1 MKSGLNRSLQYW
13 FAISI
18 FILVVISAVSYTFI
32 TNLLASSSL
41 VDRSNTVILK
51 LEKMMSVM
59 KDAETSQ
66 RGYILTDQ
74 DDFLLPYKDAHRN
87 ASNLLNQVQQL
98 TASDLY
104 QQHYLAMAKRLLNN
118 ENHLLASM
126 IQKEQVRDTIFVDD
140 LRLGKSMMDSL
151 RKAVSKME
159 NQETEILHLQLK
171 DLNRYTSLAPIMIII
186 TSIAAVTVSLLFFL
200 NISKG
205 IDEKETMQK
214 LLESK
219 EKETAEVN
227 LELAAAIEELRSL
240 NEEYLASNESL
251 NESKQNLLTL
261 NNELEERVSKRT
273 NELQESEKR
282 LRNIMD
288 TIPQIAWTSTRDG
301 GVNFYNKRWFE
312 YTGLNFEETKAW
324 GWKTVIHPDD
334 LQYNLDQLNLILEKG
349 VGGEFEIREKSKTG
363 EYRWH
368 LVRMQPIYNDDG
380 AIRLWAGTATDIQ
393 ELKLLQQ
400 QKDDFISIASHELKT
415 PVTTL
420 KASLQFMQM
429 QKNNL
434 STDKLDDMIDRAN
447 RSVNRVTSLIEG
459 LLNVSKFS
467 QGQFTLNRSTFDLVK
482 LVRDC
487 SCEIN
492 IPKGHA
498 INISGERKLEITADA
513 GRIEQ
518 VLTNLVGNAIKY
530 AEDSK
535 KIDIIIEYKLGQ
547 AKVSVTDH
555 GPGISPSKI
564 PSLFSR
570 YYQVQNN
577 GNNSNSGLGIGLY
590 ICSEIIKKHDGDIG
604 VDTKLGKGCTFWFTL
619 PV

>member
-13 FAISI
+13 FGISI

-32 TNLLASSSL
+32 TNLLESSNL
-41 VDRSNTVILK
+41 VDHSNAVILK
-51 LEKMMSVM
+51 LEKVMSVM

-74 DDFLLPYKDAHRN
+74 DDFLLPYKGAYQN
-87 ASNLLNQVQQL
+87 ASNLLKQVEQL
-98 TASDLY
+98 TAGNLY
-104 QQHYLAMAKRLLNN
+104 QQHYLTMAKRLLNN
-118 ENHLLASM
+118 ENNLLADM
-126 IQKEQVRDTIFVDD
+126 IKKEDMRDTIFVDD

-159 NQETEILHLQLK
+159 TQETELLHIQLK
-171 DLNRYTSLAPIMIII
+171 ELNKYTSLAPVMIIV
-186 TSIAAVTVSLLFFL
+186 TSIAAITVSLLFFL
-200 NISKG
+200 NISRG
-205 IDEKETMQK
+205 IDEKEAMQK
-214 LLESK
+214 LLVLN
-219 EKETAEVN
+219 EKETADVN
-227 LELAAAIEELRSL
+227 RELAAAIEELTSL
-240 NEEYLASNESL
+240 NEEYIASNESL
-251 NESKQNLLTL
+251 NESKQSLQTL
-261 NNELEERVSKRT
+261 NNELEERVSMRT

-282 LRNIMD
+282 LQNIMD
-288 TIPQIAWTSTRDG
+288 TIPQIAWTSTPEG

-312 YTGLNFEETKAW
+312 YTGLNFEESKAW

-334 LQYNLDQLNLILEKG
+334 LQYNLDQLNLILGKG

-368 LVRMQPIYNDDG
+368 LVRMQPIHNDDSS
-380 AIRLWAGTATDIQ
+380 IRLWAGTATDIQ

-429 QKNNL
+429 QKSNL
-434 STDKLDDMIDRAN
+434 SSDKLDDMIDRAN
-447 RSVNRVTSLIEG
+447 RSVNKVTSLIEG

-467 QGQFTLNRSTFDLVK
+467 QGQFTLRQSTFDLVK
-482 LVRDC
+482 LIRDC
-487 SCEIN
+487 SGEMN
-492 IPKGHA
+492 IPKGFT
-498 INISGERKLEITADA
+498 INISGEEELKITADA
-513 GRIEQ
+513 ERLEQ
-518 VLTNLVGNAIKY
+518 VLNNLVSNAVKY
-530 AEDSK
+530 AEESNV
-535 KIDIIIEYKLGQ
+535 IDIIIEDRHTD
-547 AKVSVTDH
+547 AKVSIIDH
-555 GPGISPSKI
+555 GPGIPPSKI
-564 PSLFSR
+564 PFLFDR

-590 ICSEIIKKHDGDIG
+590 ICSEIIKKHNGDIG
-604 VDTKLGKGCTFWFTL
+604 VDTQLGKGSAFWFTL

>member
-13 FAISI
+13 FGISI

-32 TNLLASSSL
+32 TNLLESRNL
-41 VDRSNTVILK
+41 VDHSNEVILK
-51 LEKMMSVM
+51 LEKVMSIM

-74 DDFLLPYKDAHRN
+74 DDFLLPYKDAYQS
-87 ASNLLNQVQQL
+87 ASYLLNQVQQL
-98 TASDLY
+98 TAKNLY
-104 QQHYLAMAKRLLNN
+104 QQHYLTMAKRLLNN
-118 ENHLLASM
+118 ENNLLANM
-126 IQKEQVRDTIFVDD
+126 IEKEQARDTIYVDD

-159 NQETEILHLQLK
+159 TQETELLHLQLTE
-171 DLNRYTSLAPIMIII
+171 LNKYTSLAPVMIIV

-205 IDEKETMQK
+205 IDEKEMMQK

-219 EKETAEVN
+219 GKETTEAN
-227 LELAAAIEELRSL
+227 RKLAAAIEELTNL
-240 NEEYLASNESL
+240 NEAYIVSNESL
-251 NESKQNLLTL
+251 NKSKHSLQAL
-261 NNELEERVSKRT
+261 NDELEERVRMRT

-288 TIPQIAWTSTRDG
+288 TIPQIAWTSKPDG

-312 YTGLNFEETKAW
+312 YTGLDFEQSKAW
-324 GWKTVIHPDD
+324 GWKTVIHPED
-334 LQYNLDQLNLILEKG
+334 LQYNLDQLGLILGKG
-349 VGGEFEIREKSKTG
+349 VGGEFEIREKSKSG

-368 LVRMQPIYNDDG
+368 LVRMQPIHREDG
-380 AIRLWAGTATDIQ
+380 SIRLWAGTATDIQ

-429 QKNNL
+429 QKSNL

-530 AEDSK
+530 AEESK
-535 KIDIIIEYKLGQ
+535 KIDIIIENKLGQ

>member
-13 FAISI
+13 FGISI

-32 TNLLASSSL
+32 TNLLASRKL
-41 VDRSNTVILK
+41 VDHSNDVILK
-51 LEKMMSVM
+51 LEKTMSVM

-87 ASNLLNQVQQL
+87 ASNLLNQVEQL
-98 TASDLY
+98 TASNLY
-104 QQHYLAMAKRLLNN
+104 QQHYLAMAKRLLKN
-118 ENHLLASM
+118 ESNLLASM
-126 IQKEQVRDTIFVDD
+126 IKKEQLRDTIYVDD

-159 NQETEILHLQLK
+159 SQETEILHLQLK
-171 DLNRYTSLAPIMIII
+171 DLNRYTSLAPIMIIF
-186 TSIAAVTVSLLFFL
+186 TSLAAITVSLFFFL

-205 IDEKETMQK
+205 IDEKEAMQK

-227 LELAAAIEELRSL
+227 KELASVVEELRSL
-240 NEEYLASNESL
+240 NEEYIASNESL
-251 NESKQNLLTL
+251 NESKQSLLTL
-261 NNELEERVSKRT
+261 NNELEERVSMRT

-288 TIPQIAWTSTRDG
+288 TIPQIAWTSTREG

-312 YTGLNFEETKAW
+312 YTGLDFEESKAW

-368 LVRMQPIYNDDG
+368 LVRMQPIHNDDG
-380 AIRLWAGTATDIQ
+380 SIRLWAGTATDIQ

-429 QKNNL
+429 QKSNL
-434 STDKLDDMIDRAN
+434 STDTLDDMIDRAN
-447 RSVNRVTSLIEG
+447 RSVNKVTWLIEG

-467 QGQFTLNRSTFDLVK
+467 QGQFTLHQSTFDLVK
-482 LVRDC
+482 LIHDC
-487 SCEIN
+487 CCEIN
-492 IPKGHA
+492 IPKGYA

-513 GRIEQ
+513 GRLEQ
-518 VLTNLVGNAIKY
+518 VLTNLVSNAIKY
-530 AEDSK
+530 GDENR
-535 KIDIIIEYKLGQ
+535 KIDIIIQNKLGQ
-547 AKVSVTDH
+547 AKVSVVDH
-555 GPGISPSKI
+555 GPGIPPSKI
-564 PSLFSR
+564 PFLFNR

-590 ICSEIIKKHDGDIG
+590 ICSEIIKKHNGDIG
-604 VDTKLGKGCTFWFTL
+604 VDTKLGKGSTFWFTL
-619 PV
+619 PS

>member
-13 FAISI
+13 FGISI

-32 TNLLASSSL
+32 TNLLESRNL
-41 VDRSNTVILK
+41 VDHSNEVILK
-51 LEKMMSVM
+51 LEKVMSIM

-74 DDFLLPYKDAHRN
+74 DDFLIPYKDAYQS
-87 ASNLLNQVQQL
+87 ASYLLNQVQQL
-98 TASDLY
+98 TANNLY
-104 QQHYLAMAKRLLNN
+104 QQHYLTMAKRLLNN
-118 ENHLLASM
+118 ENNLLASM
-126 IQKEQVRDTIFVDD
+126 IEKEQARDTIYVDD

-159 NQETEILHLQLK
+159 NQETELLHLQLAE
-171 DLNRYTSLAPIMIII
+171 LNKYTSLAPVMIIV

-205 IDEKETMQK
+205 IDEKELMQK

-219 EKETAEVN
+219 GKETSEAN
-227 LELAAAIEELRSL
+227 RKLAAAIDELTNL
-240 NEEYLASNESL
+240 NKAYIESNESL
-251 NESKQNLLTL
+251 NKSKRSLQAL
-261 NNELEERVSKRT
+261 NDELEERVRMRT

-288 TIPQIAWTSTRDG
+288 TIPQIAWTSKPDG

-312 YTGLNFEETKAW
+312 YTGLNFEQSKAW
-324 GWKTVIHPDD
+324 GWKTVIHPED
-334 LQYNLDQLNLILEKG
+334 LQYNLDQLGLILGKG
-349 VGGEFEIREKSKTG
+349 VGGEFEIREKSKSG

-368 LVRMQPIYNDDG
+368 LVRMQPIHREDG
-380 AIRLWAGTATDIQ
+380 SIRLWAGTATDIQ

-429 QKNNL
+429 QKSNL
-434 STDKLDDMIDRAN
+434 TTDKLDNMIDRAN
-447 RSVNRVTSLIEG
+447 KSVNRVTSLIEG

-467 QGQFTLNRSTFDLVK
+467 QGQFTLRKSTFDLVK
-482 LVRDC
+482 VIRDC
-487 SCEIN
+487 SAEMN
-492 IPKGHA
+492 IPKGFT
-498 INISGERKLEITADA
+498 INVSAEGELPITADA

-530 AEDSK
+530 AEESK
-535 KIDIIIEYKLGQ
+535 VIDIVIENKQ
-547 AKVSVTDH
+547 KEAKVSVIDY
-555 GPGISPSKI
+555 GPGIQQSKI
-564 PSLFSR
+564 SSLFNR

-590 ICSEIIKKHDGDIG
+590 ICSEIIKKHNGEIG
-604 VDTKLGKGCTFWFTL
+604 VDSELGKGSTFWFTL
-619 PV
+619 PA

>member
-13 FAISI
+13 FGISI

-32 TNLLASSSL
+32 TNLLESRNL
-41 VDRSNTVILK
+41 VDHSNEVILK
-51 LEKMMSVM
+51 LEKVMSIM

-74 DDFLLPYKDAHRN
+74 DDFLLPYKDAYQS
-87 ASNLLNQVQQL
+87 ASYLLNQVQQL
-98 TASDLY
+98 TAKNLY
-104 QQHYLAMAKRLLNN
+104 QQHYLTMAKRLLNN
-118 ENHLLASM
+118 ENNLLANM
-126 IQKEQVRDTIFVDD
+126 IEKEQARDTIYVDD

-159 NQETEILHLQLK
+159 TQETELLHLQLTE
-171 DLNRYTSLAPIMIII
+171 LNKYTSLAPVMIIV

-205 IDEKETMQK
+205 IDEKEMMQK

-219 EKETAEVN
+219 GKETTEAN
-227 LELAAAIEELRSL
+227 RKLAAAIEELTNL
-240 NEEYLASNESL
+240 NEAYIVSNESL
-251 NESKQNLLTL
+251 NKSKHSLQAL
-261 NNELEERVSKRT
+261 NDELEERVRMRT

-288 TIPQIAWTSTRDG
+288 TIPQIAWTSKPDG

-312 YTGLNFEETKAW
+312 YTGLDFEQSKAW
-324 GWKTVIHPDD
+324 GWKTVIHPED
-334 LQYNLDQLNLILEKG
+334 LQYNLDQLGLILGKG
-349 VGGEFEIREKSKTG
+349 VGGEFEIREKSKSG

-368 LVRMQPIYNDDG
+368 LVRMQPIHREDG
-380 AIRLWAGTATDIQ
+380 SIRLWAGTATDIQ

-429 QKNNL
+429 QKSNL
-434 STDKLDDMIDRAN
+434 STDKLDNMIDRAN
-447 RSVNRVTSLIEG
+447 KSVNKVTSLIEG

-467 QGQFTLNRSTFDLVK
+467 QGQFTLRKSTFDLVK
-482 LVRDC
+482 AIRDC
-487 SCEIN
+487 CNDMN
-492 IPKGHA
+492 IPKGFT
-498 INISGERKLEITADA
+498 INVSAEGELQITADA

-518 VLTNLVGNAIKY
+518 VLINLVGNAIKY
-530 AEDSK
+530 AEESK
-535 KIDIIIEYKLGQ
+535 VIDIVIEDKQ
-547 AKVSVTDH
+547 TEAKVSVIDR
-555 GPGISPSKI
+555 GPGIADSKI

-590 ICSEIIKKHDGDIG
+590 ICSEIIKKHNGKIG
-604 VDTKLGKGCTFWFTL
+604 VNTELGKGSTFWFTL

>member
-13 FAISI
+13 FGISI

-32 TNLLASSSL
+32 TNLLESSDL
-41 VDRSNTVILK
+41 VDHSNEVILK
-51 LEKMMSVM
+51 LEKVMSVM

-74 DDFLLPYKDAHRN
+74 DDFLIPFKGAHQS

-98 TASDLY
+98 TASNLY
-104 QQHYLAMAKRLLNN
+104 QQHYLLMAKRLLSN
-118 ENHLLASM
+118 ESNLLANM
-126 IQKEQVRDTIFVDD
+126 IEKQQQHDTIYVDD

-151 RKAVSKME
+151 RKSISKME
-159 NQETEILHLQLK
+159 NQETEILHIQLK
-171 DLNRYTSLAPIMIII
+171 DLKRYTNLAPVMIIV

-227 LELAAAIEELRSL
+227 MELATAIEELTSL
-240 NEEYLASNESL
+240 NEEYLTSNESL
-251 NESKQNLLTL
+251 NESKLSLQTL
-261 NNELEERVSKRT
+261 NNELEERVSIRT
-273 NELQESEKR
+273 NELQESEKQ
-282 LRNIMD
+282 LQNIMD
-288 TIPQIAWTSTRDG
+288 TIPQIAWTSTTDG
-301 GVNFYNKRWFE
+301 AVNFYNKRWFE
-312 YTGLNFEETKAW
+312 YTGLNFEASKSW
-324 GWKTVIHPDD
+324 GWKTAVHPDD
-334 LQYNLDQLNLILEKG
+334 LQYNLDQLNLILSKG
-349 VGGEFEIREKSKTG
+349 AGGEFEIREKSKTG

-368 LVRMQPIYNDDG
+368 LVRMQPIYSDEG
-380 AIRLWAGTATDIQ
+380 TIRLWAGTATDIQ

-420 KASLQFMQM
+420 KASLQFMQI
-429 QKNNL
+429 QKSNL
-434 STDKLDDMIDRAN
+434 SSDKLDDMIDRAN
-447 RSVNRVTSLIEG
+447 KSVNKVTLLIEG

-467 QGQFTLNRSTFDLVK
+467 QGQFILRQSTFDLVK
-482 LVRDC
+482 LIRDC
-487 SCEIN
+487 SNDMN
-492 IPKGHA
+492 IPKGYI
-498 INISGERKLEITADA
+498 INISGEGELKITADA

-530 AEDSK
+530 AEESK
-535 KIDIIIEYKLGQ
+535 EIDIVIANNHTT
-547 AKVSVTDH
+547 AKVSVIDH
-555 GPGISPSKI
+555 GPGIPPSKI

-590 ICSEIIKKHDGDIG
+590 ICSEIIKKHNGEIG
-604 VDTKLGKGCTFWFTL
+604 VDTTLGKGSTFWFTL

>member
-32 TNLLASSSL
+32 TNLLASSRL

-74 DDFLLPYKDAHRN
+74 NDFLLPYKDAHRN
-87 ASNLLNQVQQL
+87 AANLLNQVQEL
-98 TASDLY
+98 TASNLY

-186 TSIAAVTVSLLFFL
+186 TSIAAITVSLLFFL

-227 LELAAAIEELRSL
+227 VELAAAIEELRSL

-251 NESKQNLLTL
+251 NESKQSLLTL

-429 QKNNL
+429 QKSNL

-518 VLTNLVGNAIKY
+518 VLTNLVGNAVKY

-590 ICSEIIKKHDGDIG
+590 ICSEIIKKHDGEIG

>member
-1 MKSGLNRSLQYW
+1 MKSGLNRSLRYW

-32 TNLLASSSL
+32 TNLLESNNL
-41 VDRSNTVILK
+41 VDHSNAVILK
-51 LEKMMSVM
+51 LEKVMSVM

-74 DDFLLPYKDAHRN
+74 DDFLLPYKGAYQN

-98 TASDLY
+98 TASNLY

-118 ENHLLASM
+118 ENNLLASM
-126 IQKEQVRDTIFVDD
+126 IEKEQVRDTIYVED

-159 NQETEILHLQLK
+159 NRETEILHIQLK
-171 DLNRYTSLAPIMIII
+171 DLNRYTNLAPLMIII

-200 NISKG
+200 NISRG
-205 IDEKETMQK
+205 IDEKEAMQK

-227 LELAAAIEELRSL
+227 RELAAAIEELTSL
-240 NEEYLASNESL
+240 NEEYIASNESL
-251 NESKQNLLTL
+251 NESKQSLQTL
-261 NNELEERVSKRT
+261 NNELEERVSIRT

-282 LRNIMD
+282 LQNIMD

-301 GVNFYNKRWFE
+301 GVNFYNRRWFE
-312 YTGLNFEETKAW
+312 YTGLNFEDSKAW

-334 LQYNLDQLNLILEKG
+334 LQYNLDQLNLIFEKG
-349 VGGEFEIREKSKTG
+349 TGGEFEIREKSKAG

-368 LVRMQPIYNDDG
+368 LVRMQPIHNDDG
-380 AIRLWAGTATDIQ
+380 TIRLWAGTATDIQ

-400 QKDDFISIASHELKT
+400 QKDDFIGIASHELKT

-420 KASLQFMQM
+420 KASLQFMQL

-434 STDKLDDMIDRAN
+434 SADKLDDMIDRAN
-447 RSVNRVTSLIEG
+447 RSVNKVTSLIEG

-467 QGQFTLNRSTFDLVK
+467 QGQFTLHQTTFDLVK
-482 LVRDC
+482 LIRDC
-487 SCEIN
+487 TSEMN
-492 IPKGHA
+492 IPRGYT
-498 INISGERKLEITADA
+498 INISGEGQLQITADA

-518 VLTNLVGNAIKY
+518 VLTNLVSNAVKY
-530 AEDSK
+530 AEESK
-535 KIDIIIEYKLGQ
+535 KIDIVVQSQVTE
-547 AKVSVTDH
+547 AKVSVIDH
-555 GPGISPSKI
+555 GPGVPPSKI
-564 PSLFSR
+564 PYLFDR

-590 ICSEIIKKHDGDIG
+590 ICSEIIKKHNGDIG
-604 VDTKLGKGCTFWFTL
+604 VDTEAGKGSAFWFTL

>member
-1 MKSGLNRSLQYW
+1 
-13 FAISI
+13 
-18 FILVVISAVSYTFI
+18 
-32 TNLLASSSL
+32 
-41 VDRSNTVILK
+41 
-51 LEKMMSVM
+51 MSVM

-74 DDFLLPYKDAHRN
+74 NDFLKPYKGAYQN

-98 TASDLY
+98 TASNLY
-104 QQHYLAMAKRLLNN
+104 QQHYLIMAKRLLNN

-126 IQKEQVRDTIFVDD
+126 IEKEQMRDTIFVDD

-159 NQETEILHLQLK
+159 NQETELLHMQLR
-171 DLNRYTSLAPIMIII
+171 DLNRYTSLAPVMIII

-200 NISKG
+200 NISRG
-205 IDEKETMQK
+205 IDEKEAMQK

-227 LELAAAIEELRSL
+227 MELAAAIEELTSL
-240 NEEYLASNESL
+240 NEEYIASNESL
-251 NESKQNLLTL
+251 NESKLSLLTL
-261 NNELEERVSKRT
+261 NNELEERVSIRT
-273 NELQESEKR
+273 IELQESEKR

-288 TIPQIAWTSTRDG
+288 TIPQIAWTSTPDG
-301 GVNFYNKRWFE
+301 GVNFYNRRWFE
-312 YTGLNFEETKAW
+312 YTGLNFDDSKAW

-334 LQYNLDQLNLILEKG
+334 LQYNLDQLNLILKNG

-368 LVRMQPIYNDDG
+368 LVRMQPIHNEEG
-380 AIRLWAGTATDIQ
+380 SIRLWAGTATDIQ

-429 QKNNL
+429 QKSNL
-434 STDKLDDMIDRAN
+434 STDKLDDMIDLAN
-447 RSVNRVTSLIEG
+447 RSVNKVTTLIEG

-467 QGQFTLNRSTFDLVK
+467 QGQFTLRESTFDLVK
-482 LVRDC
+482 LIRDC
-487 SCEIN
+487 SSEIS
-492 IPKGHA
+492 IPKGYT
-498 INISGERKLEITADA
+498 INVSGEGKFKIVADA

-518 VLTNLVGNAIKY
+518 VLINLVANAIKY
-530 AEDSK
+530 AEESK
-535 KIDIIIEYKLGQ
+535 KIDIVIENRHTE
-547 AKVSVTDH
+547 AKVSVIDY
-555 GPGISPSKI
+555 GPGIPPSKI
-564 PSLFSR
+564 PSLFNR

-590 ICSEIIKKHDGDIG
+590 ICSEIIKKHDGEIG
-604 VDTKLGKGCTFWFTL
+604 VDTELGKGSTFWFTL
-619 PV
+619 PM

>member
-13 FAISI
+13 FGISI

-32 TNLLASSSL
+32 TNLLESRNL
-41 VDRSNTVILK
+41 VDHSNEVILK
-51 LEKMMSVM
+51 LEKVMSIM

-74 DDFLLPYKDAHRN
+74 DDFLIPYKDAYQS
-87 ASNLLNQVQQL
+87 ASYLLNQVQQL
-98 TASDLY
+98 TASNLY
-104 QQHYLAMAKRLLNN
+104 QQHYLTMAKRLLNN
-118 ENHLLASM
+118 ENNLLASM
-126 IQKEQVRDTIFVDD
+126 IEKEQARDTIYVDD

-159 NQETEILHLQLK
+159 NQETELLHLQLAE
-171 DLNRYTSLAPIMIII
+171 LNKYTSLAPVMIIV

-205 IDEKETMQK
+205 IDEKELMQK

-219 EKETAEVN
+219 GKETSEAN
-227 LELAAAIEELRSL
+227 KKLAAAIDELTNL
-240 NEEYLASNESL
+240 NEAYIASNESL
-251 NESKQNLLTL
+251 NKSKRSLQAL
-261 NNELEERVSKRT
+261 NDELEERVRMRT
-273 NELQESEKR
+273 HELQESEKR

-288 TIPQIAWTSTRDG
+288 TIPQIAWTSKPDG

-312 YTGLNFEETKAW
+312 YTGLDFKESQNM
-324 GWKTVIHPDD
+324 GWKSVIHPED
-334 LQYNLDQLNLILEKG
+334 LQYNLDQLGLILGNG

-368 LVRMQPIYNDDG
+368 LVRMQPIHREDG
-380 AIRLWAGTATDIQ
+380 SIRLWAGTATDIQ

-429 QKNNL
+429 QKSNL
-434 STDKLDDMIDRAN
+434 STDKLDNMIDRAN
-447 RSVNRVTSLIEG
+447 KSVNRVTSLIEG

-467 QGQFTLNRSTFDLVK
+467 QGQFTLRKSTFDLVK
-482 LVRDC
+482 AIRDC
-487 SCEIN
+487 SAEMN
-492 IPKGHA
+492 IPKGFT
-498 INISGERKLEITADA
+498 INVSAEGELQITADA

-530 AEDSK
+530 AEESK
-535 KIDIIIEYKLGQ
+535 VIDIVIENKQ
-547 AKVSVTDH
+547 TEAKVSVTDY
-555 GPGISPSKI
+555 GPGIAESKI

-570 YYQVQNN
+570 YYQVQNK

-590 ICSEIIKKHDGDIG
+590 ICSEIIKKHNGEIG
-604 VDTKLGKGCTFWFTL
+604 VNTGVGKGSTFWFTL

>member
-13 FAISI
+13 FGISI

-32 TNLLASSSL
+32 TNLLESRNL
-41 VDRSNTVILK
+41 VDHSNEVILK
-51 LEKMMSVM
+51 LEKVMSIM

-74 DDFLLPYKDAHRN
+74 DDFLLPYKDAYQS
-87 ASNLLNQVQQL
+87 ASYLLNQVQQL
-98 TASDLY
+98 TSNNLY
-104 QQHYLAMAKRLLNN
+104 QQHYLTMAKRLLNN
-118 ENHLLASM
+118 ENNLLASM
-126 IQKEQVRDTIFVDD
+126 IEKEQARDTIYVDD

-159 NQETEILHLQLK
+159 NQETELLHLQLK
-171 DLNRYTSLAPIMIII
+171 ELNKYTSLAPVMIIV

-205 IDEKETMQK
+205 IDEKEIMQK

-219 EKETAEVN
+219 GKETTEAN
-227 LELAAAIEELRSL
+227 RKLAAAIEELTNL
-240 NEEYLASNESL
+240 NEAYIVSNESL
-251 NESKQNLLTL
+251 NKSKRSLQAL
-261 NNELEERVSKRT
+261 NDELEERVRMRT

-288 TIPQIAWTSTRDG
+288 TIPQIAWTSKPDG

-312 YTGLNFEETKAW
+312 YTGLDFEQSKAW
-324 GWKTVIHPDD
+324 GWKTVIHPED
-334 LQYNLDQLNLILEKG
+334 LQYNLDQLGLILGKG
-349 VGGEFEIREKSKTG
+349 VGGEFEIREKSKSG

-368 LVRMQPIYNDDG
+368 LVRMQPIHREDG
-380 AIRLWAGTATDIQ
+380 SIRLWAGTATDIQ

-429 QKNNL
+429 QKSNL
-434 STDKLDDMIDRAN
+434 STDKLDNMIDRAN
-447 RSVNRVTSLIEG
+447 KSVNKVTSLIEG

-467 QGQFTLNRSTFDLVK
+467 QGQFTLRKSTFDLAK
-482 LVRDC
+482 LIRDC
-487 SCEIN
+487 CSEMN
-492 IPKGHA
+492 IPKGFT
-498 INISGERKLEITADA
+498 INVSAEGELLITADA

-518 VLTNLVGNAIKY
+518 VLINLLGNAIKY
-530 AEDSK
+530 AEESK
-535 KIDIIIEYKLGQ
+535 VIDIVIENKQ
-547 AKVSVTDH
+547 TEAKVSVIDH
-555 GPGISPSKI
+555 GPGIAESKI
-564 PSLFSR
+564 PSLFNR

-590 ICSEIIKKHDGDIG
+590 ICSEIIKKHNGEIG
-604 VDTKLGKGCTFWFTL
+604 VNTKVGKGSTFWFTL